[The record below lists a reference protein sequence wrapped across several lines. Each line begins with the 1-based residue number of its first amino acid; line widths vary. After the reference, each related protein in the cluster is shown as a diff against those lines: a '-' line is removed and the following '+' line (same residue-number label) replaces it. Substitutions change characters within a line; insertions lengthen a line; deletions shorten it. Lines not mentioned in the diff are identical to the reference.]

1 MTAQLYTDAAVFTAD
16 RDRLAAEAFAVA
28 DGVFVAVGTDAEV
41 RAELDRRG
49 IRDIDETRLD
59 GAFVLPGI
67 VDSHAHLAM
76 FGEALGKVA
85 LRDCRSLAQI
95 QERLRD
101 ARAAAPAAKRILGV
115 GWLFDA
121 VGEARP
127 TAEMIDAVVSDLPV
141 YLDANDLH
149 SCWVNQAALAEM
161 GICAD
166 TPDPIGGEIAR
177 DAEGRATGMLYETAC
192 TQYVW
197 GFLAAQTTPDELVV
211 RLERAFAGYLA
222 DGVTTV
228 TDMAL
233 TAAEVAAMRGMIARD
248 GRLPFPVTGHM
259 LIEPSGDTDT
269 DLALVAATVRLRD
282 ELAASG
288 DDEWLRVVGMK
299 FIMDGVID
307 ACTAAMRAPYADGSN
322 CDPIWSY
329 EAACPVAAAAD
340 AAGLQIAMHAIGDRT
355 SEIALDVLEY
365 CIRRN
370 GERARRHRVEHLES
384 VTEDTIARMAR
395 GGVVASMQ
403 PVHCD
408 PAVLSNWKAVLADE
422 RQERGFPWQWLRAHG
437 VAYALSTDAPTAP
450 HQPLPN
456 LYIALTGKSVLD
468 PALDAY
474 HPERAFT
481 PEDALIAVT
490 QGGAYAGGF
499 EALRG
504 RIASGLEAN
513 FVVLDTDPL
522 TADPEALLAASVRAV
537 YVRGQLPRRSGPGRS
552 S

>member
-1 MTAQLYTDAAVFTAD
+1 MTAQLFTDAVVFTAD
-16 RDRLAAEAFAVA
+16 RDRLHADAFAVQ

-49 IRDIDETRLD
+49 IRDVEETGLD
-59 GAFVLPGI
+59 GAFALPGI

-76 FGEALGKVA
+76 FGEALGKVQ
-85 LRDCRSLAQI
+85 LRDCASL
-95 QERLRD
+95 QEIRARLRE
-101 ARAAAPAAKRILGV
+101 ARAAKPEARRILGV

-121 VGEARP
+121 VGDAHP
-127 TAEMIDAVVSDLPV
+127 TAAMIDAAVPDVPV

-149 SCWVNQAALAEM
+149 SCWVNSAALAEL
-161 GICAD
+161 GITSS

-177 DAEGRATGMLYETAC
+177 DADGRATGMLYETAC

-197 GFLAAQTTPDELVV
+197 GFLSAQTTPDELVT
-211 RLERAFAGYLA
+211 RLETAFGGYLA

-233 TAAEVAAMRGMIARD
+233 TQAEVAGMRGILARD
-248 GRLPFPVTGHM
+248 GRLPFPVTGH
-259 LIEPSGDTDT
+259 LLVEPSGDTAT
-269 DLALVAATVRLRD
+269 DLAVVEETVRLRD
-282 ELAASG
+282 ELARTG
-288 DDEWLRVVGMK
+288 EDEWLGVAGMK
-299 FIMDGVID
+299 LIMDGVID
-307 ACTAAMRAPYADGSN
+307 ACTAAMRAPYANGSN

-355 SEIALDVLEY
+355 SEIALDVLEH
-365 CIRRN
+365 CIRTN

-384 VTEDTIARMAR
+384 VTEQTIERMAR
-395 GGVVASMQ
+395 LGVVASMQ

-422 RQERGFPWQWLRAHG
+422 RQELGFPWQWLRAHG

-456 LYIALTGKSVLD
+456 LYIALTGKSALN
-468 PALDAY
+468 PSLDAY
-474 HPERAFT
+474 HPERAFS
-481 PEDALIAVT
+481 PEDALVAFT
-490 QGGAYAGGF
+490 HGGAYAGGF
-499 EALRG
+499 EERRG
-504 RIASGLEAN
+504 RIAPGLEAN

-522 TADPEALLAASVRAV
+522 TAAPEELLSASVRAT
-537 YVRGQLPRRSGPGRS
+537 YVRGGSAYVAAS
-552 S
+552 